1 VGAFND
7 NSEQFVGGDFA
18 GDIGEDFFGFK
29 ELGLDKEFGLDT
41 LSVPFHLLKN
51 RMHLHHSM
59 QNNKYVTWVPIIRF
73 KLTSR
78 SAAILT
84 GDIMKEPTEFDA
96 VTADLLK
103 SEVGLV
109 QDFFLGKIHKTS
121 EDKLVED
128 DDLPPKQR
136 FPKPRLPPTGKISS
150 PRKRPIKEQQQMAKK
165 KRKLEEGR
173 EEVIAHDQSGGHLG
187 KPVGKL
193 KLDAPSN
200 PPAGDPE
207 KEDDAPASMMSPPE
221 SL

>member
-1 VGAFND
+1 
-7 NSEQFVGGDFA
+7 
-18 GDIGEDFFGFK
+18 
-29 ELGLDKEFGLDT
+29 
-41 LSVPFHLLKN
+41 
-51 RMHLHHSM
+51 
-59 QNNKYVTWVPIIRF
+59 
-73 KLTSR
+73 
-78 SAAILT
+78 
-84 GDIMKEPTEFDA
+84 MKEPAVFDE

-103 SEVGLV
+103 SEVGLI
-109 QDFFLGKIHKTS
+109 QDFFMGKIHKSS
-121 EDKLVED
+121 EDKAVED

-173 EEVIAHDQSGGHLG
+173 EEVIAHDQSMGQLG

-193 KLDAPSN
+193 KLDAPSSR
-200 PPAGDPE
+200 PAGDPE